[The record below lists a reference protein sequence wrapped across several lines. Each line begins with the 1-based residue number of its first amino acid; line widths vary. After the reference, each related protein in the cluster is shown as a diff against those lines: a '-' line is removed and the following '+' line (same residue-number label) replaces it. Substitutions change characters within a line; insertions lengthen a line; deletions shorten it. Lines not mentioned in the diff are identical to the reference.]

1 MVRASED
8 APAST
13 VSLYNQ
19 FDTRGEIGGVHSGRV
34 LLKTTRDNSENGGS
48 IIIKNFESNKIITGL
63 SLYNPKI
70 KHNGMVRGIVCENF

>member
-8 APAST
+8 APALT

-34 LLKTTRDNSENGGS
+34 LLKATRDNSENGGS

-70 KHNGMVRGIVCENF
+70 KHNGMVRGIFCENF